1 MSHRS
6 AFRNSR
12 DSLAATRLRI
22 GAFNRARLHGFISP
36 MFLVMALGKATQVNG
51 ATEADGVDS
60 LSATSDRR
68 SLSRVELA
76 VAVAGFPLMMSVTV
90 GGSIFDLWISPS
102 AVTG

>member
-1 MSHRS
+1 M
-6 AFRNSR
+6 
-12 DSLAATRLRI
+12 LAI
-22 GAFNRARLHGFISP
+22 
-36 MFLVMALGKATQVNG
+36 MALGKATQVNG

-60 LSATSDRR
+60 LSATSERR